1 MRNESC
7 KTIRPRLVDYA
18 DGALPAEQA
27 ASIAAHLAGCSACRA
42 ELRLLDDSLS
52 LAKEVWLEAARG
64 QESAS
69 PRPTNDHASRGA
81 RSVPGEGPGVRA
93 GRSLKLPTRQKV
105 AIAGGL
111 AACAV
116 IVLAAIGLSLFSPG
130 KPPSTV
136 KKTNPSPPP
145 KVEVVRSD
153 PQEIDVMEY
162 IAREGRAARLAAS
175 MQMLAAEPS
184 LKEFKDSA
192 ERYLREN
199 YADTAA
205 VKMLGQQ

>member
-1 MRNESC
+1 MNESC
-7 KTIRPRLVDYA
+7 KTIRPRLVDYG
-18 DGALPAEQA
+18 DGALPAEQS
-27 ASIAAHLAGCSACRA
+27 ASIAAHLADCADCRA
-42 ELRLLDDSLS
+42 ELRLLVESLS
-52 LAKEVWLEAARG
+52 FAKELWQEA
-64 QESAS
+64 AS

-93 GRSLKLPTRQKV
+93 NQFKKLPARQKALAV
-105 AIAGGL
+105 GL
-111 AACAV
+111 ALCATIAV
-116 IVLAAIGLSLFSPG
+116 VAIGLSLFSPG

-184 LKEFKDSA
+184 LKEYKDSA

-199 YADTAA
+199 YADTTA